1 MDNGTGGV
9 WAHYAILGRLGK
21 PLPCILVALTSV
33 VSETPIM
40 MKISAKIR
48 LYVPD
53 DLLPGGTI
61 TLSKDQ
67 SHYVIRVMRQG
78 VGDPAFV
85 FNGHEGEWLALID
98 EASKSACR
106 LTLQEQ
112 TRPQPSESKLWL
124 VFAPIKK
131 TRLDFLVEKAV
142 ELGASRLI
150 PVLTERTDVGRVNVE
165 RLSATAMEAA
175 EQCERLSIPGVDAP
189 VDLKKMLAEWPADC
203 QLFVMDETGLGV
215 PVSQAFAKSSTDSGR
230 PVAIFVG
237 PEGGFSPTELD
248 ALRDLP
254 FVTPV
259 SLGPR
264 VLRAETAALAALSCW
279 QAFSGDGCEGRLR

>member
-1 MDNGTGGV
+1 
-9 WAHYAILGRLGK
+9 
-21 PLPCILVALTSV
+21 
-33 VSETPIM
+33 M

-53 DLLPGGTI
+53 DLLSGGTI

-67 SHYVIRVMRQG
+67 SHYVVRVMRQG
-78 VGDPAFV
+78 AGDRAFV
-85 FNGHEGEWLALID
+85 FNGRDGEWLTLID

-106 LTLQEQ
+106 LILQEQ
-112 TRPQPSESKLWL
+112 IRPQPSESDIWL
-124 VFAPIKK
+124 MFSPIKK
-131 TRLDFLVEKAV
+131 SRLDFLVEKAV
-142 ELGASRLI
+142 ELGVSRLI
-150 PVLTERTDVGRVNVE
+150 PVLTDRTDVGRVNVE

-189 VDLKKMLAEWPADC
+189 VDLKKMLADWSVDD

-215 PVSQAFAKSSTDSGR
+215 PVSQAFVRSPANSGC

-259 SLGPR
+259 TLGPR

-279 QAFSGDGCEGRLR
+279 QAFSGDGCESRLR